1 MKTLISFFAMLF
13 FSTGLFAQKFI
24 QEWYVQIPAITT
36 EGEATAI
43 MTTPD
48 NKLLIAG
55 SANTS
60 YSNGSMFYLKAD
72 TAGNAIWLSYSEE
85 QFDVKHQ
92 HANHLMTD
100 FDNNFVMIGYYPL
113 GNYPYTYFT
122 KLSPS
127 GEILDATMNGGQWD
141 YQGGYDVEQT
151 ADSGFLVA
159 AIKYVYGAH
168 ACLALRKLDN
178 TGHFIWDTLFAANA
192 DTNFIPG
199 AFYGMDKVDDSTFV
213 LTGKRRYRK
222 NVGSDD
228 LDILFAKVRVYDDS
242 VRFLNYT
249 VYEGEYNDYGND
261 ILTLADDQG
270 YIICGTGPNEN
281 NPGSTQGIILQ
292 TDTAGNILWR
302 ETFARSMSSNTGF
315 LKIHL
320 NTDNDID
327 VLAFAN
333 DNYNTGNAALLKY
346 SLEGDLLQKTY
357 FDHGGNENVYDFT
370 LDQDGKIYI
379 STSNMV
385 QGHGFALL
393 LKVKDICPV
402 SIPEAVLNDTILQAG
417 EDVIT
422 HVLNTNEAWSYSL
435 IQINGEITL
444 DTYMGNGSTLDFTA
458 SGLTNDDVSQGLVVS
473 VIEPGVDCIKYSDA
487 LYLEFVDGID
497 DWHQNTILISPN
509 PFHDYVTISVNNK
522 EKQPVSLSVFTLCG
536 KLLLEKKSISTN
548 ATIDLSMLPKG
559 IYFIG
564 LKDRSNK
571 TVYYKVIKN

>member
-1 MKTLISFFAMLF
+1 MKTLFTFLMIFML
-13 FSTGLFAQKFI
+13 STGLFAQKFI
-24 QEWYVQIPAITT
+24 REWYVQVPAITA

-55 SANTS
+55 PALTADN
-60 YSNGSMFYLKAD
+60 NGTMFYLKAD
-72 TAGNAIWLSYSEE
+72 TAGNAIWLSYTEE
-85 QFDVKHQ
+85 QFNAKYQ

-100 FDNNFVMIGYYPL
+100 VDNNFVMIGNYPL
-113 GNYPYTYFT
+113 GSSTGTYFT
-122 KLSPS
+122 KVSSS
-127 GEILDATMNGGQWD
+127 GEMLDATTNGAQYD

-151 ADSGFLVA
+151 VDSGFLVTA
-159 AIKYVYGAH
+159 FKDVYGVH

-199 AFYGMDKVDDSTFV
+199 AFSGMDKVDDSTFV

-222 NVGSDD
+222 EVGGDD
-228 LDILFAKVRVYDDS
+228 LDILFAKIRVYDDS

-261 ILTLADDQG
+261 ILTLPDNQG
-270 YIICGTGPNEN
+270 YLICGTGPNEN

-292 TDTAGNILWR
+292 TDTAGNIVWR

-315 LKIHL
+315 IKIHL
-320 NTDNDID
+320 NNDNDID

-333 DNYNTGNAALLKY
+333 DNYNSGDPALLKY
-346 SLEGDLLQKTY
+346 SPDGDLLQKTY
-357 FDHGGNENVYDFT
+357 FDYGGIETIYDFT

-379 STSNMV
+379 ATSNMV
-385 QGHGFALL
+385 QGHGFPLL

-402 SIPEAVLNDTILQAG
+402 STPEAALNDTILQPG

-422 HVLNTNEAWSYSL
+422 HVLNTNVAWSYSL

-444 DTYMGNGSTLDFTA
+444 GTYMGNGSTLDFTT
-458 SGLTNDDVSQGLVVS
+458 SGLTNEDVAEGLVVS
-473 VIEPGVDCIKYSDA
+473 VVEPDVDCIKYSDT
-487 LYLEFVDGID
+487 LHMVFYDGIED
-497 DWHQNTILISPN
+497 VYSKTLVIAPN
-509 PFHDYVTISVNNK
+509 PAHNLITISDNTYK
-522 EKQPVSLSVFTLCG
+522 LSGTTLYNTNGQLIMNELNTAQQLNLTGLAKGMYYLKISYENGDFVFR
-536 KLLLEKKSISTN
+536 KI
-548 ATIDLSMLPKG
+548 
-559 IYFIG
+559 
-564 LKDRSNK
+564 
-571 TVYYKVIKN
+571 IKY

>member
-1 MKTLISFFAMLF
+1 MIFML
-13 FSTGLFAQKFI
+13 STGLFAQKFI

-55 SANTS
+55 PTLTA
-60 YSNGSMFYLKAD
+60 SNNGTMFYLKAD

-85 QFDVKHQ
+85 QFNAKYQ

-100 FDNNFVMIGYYPL
+100 ADNNFVMIGNYPL

-122 KLSPS
+122 KLSPY
-127 GEILDATMNGGQWD
+127 GEMLDATMNGGQWD

-159 AIKYVYGAH
+159 AFKYVYGVH

-192 DTNFIPG
+192 DTNYIPG
-199 AFYGMDKVDDSTFV
+199 TFYGMDKVDDSTFV
-213 LTGKRRYRK
+213 LTGKRIYK
-222 NVGSDD
+222 KEVGGDD

-242 VRFLNYT
+242 VRFLNYM

-261 ILTLADDQG
+261 ILTLPDDQG

-281 NPGSTQGIILQ
+281 NPGSSQGIIIQ

-333 DNYNTGNAALLKY
+333 NNYNGGDPALLKY
-346 SLEGDLLQKTY
+346 SLEGDLLQKIY
-357 FDHGGNENVYDFT
+357 FDYGGHENTYDFT

-379 STSNMV
+379 ATSNMV

-402 SIPEAVLNDTILQAG
+402 STPEATLNDTILQPG

-422 HVLNTNEAWSYSL
+422 HVLNTNAAWSYSL

-444 DTYMGNGSTLDFTA
+444 GTYMGNGSTLDFTT
-458 SGLTNDDVSQGLVVS
+458 SGLTNEDVAEGLVVS
-473 VIEPGVDCIKYSDA
+473 VVEPNVDCIKYSDT
-487 LYLEFVDGID
+487 LNMVFYDGIED
-497 DWHQNTILISPN
+497 RYQNTLVIAPN
-509 PFHDYVTISVNNK
+509 PTRNYVTVSDAKHRFSELRIYDVNGREVLAETK
-522 EKQPVSLSVFTLCG
+522 LS
-536 KLLLEKKSISTN
+536 SPQQINIST
-548 ATIDLSMLPKG
+548 LPRG
-559 IYFIG
+559 IYFFRISYQNG
-564 LKDRSNK
+564 ESVFRKI
-571 TVYYKVIKN
+571 VKN